1 MSLFTMLAKNNNS
14 TGLVKLP
21 GFFVFGLLILF
32 SFIFISQPAKAQ
44 DKAEDKTE
52 PQDKLVNSTAPNLM
66 LLKTYQPNQDITG
79 WLMSEKLDGV
89 RAYWDGKH
97 LISRQGNV
105 FNTPKWFIQ
114 NFPPFELDGE
124 LWLARGRFQ
133 EAVSIVRQQTPD
145 NRWKQITYNIFEV
158 PNQQGGLLKRLSILK
173 GFLKHTPN
181 SFIKIIEQKH
191 IQSNQDVEQKLK
203 QILALGGEGL
213 VVRNP
218 TTAYKTGRLS
228 TALKI
233 KQKQDAECIVKS
245 YTKGLGKF
253 TGLVG
258 AIQCELI
265 PEQVIRLFPKL
276 NTLNTKKL
284 PIIKVGSGLSNYQRL
299 HPPKIGSVITFQY
312 MGLTQ
317 KGLPRFPVFL
327 RVRNG
332 YKDDKADRD

>member
-1 MSLFTMLAKNNNS
+1 M
-14 TGLVKLP
+14 
-21 GFFVFGLLILF
+21 VFLLF
-32 SFIFISQPAKAQ
+32 SLTAKA
-44 DKAEDKTE
+44 DSLK
-52 PQDKLVNSTAPNLM
+52 PNLM

-105 FNTPKWFIQ
+105 YASPKWFTQ

-124 LWLARGRFQ
+124 LWLARGQFQ
-133 EAVSIVRQQTPD
+133 ETVSIVRQQTPD

-158 PNQQGGLLKRLSILK
+158 PNQKGGLLERLSILK
-173 GFLKHTPN
+173 AFLKHTPN
-181 SFIKIIEQKH
+181 SFIKIIEQKS
-191 IQSNQDVEQKLK
+191 IKSNQDIEKELK
-203 QILALGGEGL
+203 RILALGGEGL

-218 TTAYKTGRLS
+218 SMAYQTGRLS

-233 KQKQDAECIVKS
+233 KQKQDAECVVKS
-245 YTKGLGKF
+245 YTKGQGKF

-258 AIQCELI
+258 AIECELI
-265 PEQVIRLFPKL
+265 PEQVTRLFPKL
-276 NTLNTKKL
+276 NELSTLNGMKTKKQQ
-284 PIIKVGSGLSNYQRL
+284 IIKVGSGLSDYQRL

-312 MGLTQ
+312 IGLTK

-327 RVRNG
+327 RERVVQE
-332 YKDDKADRD
+332 

>member
-1 MSLFTMLAKNNNS
+1 MSFFTVFSKNNKY

-21 GFFVFGLLILF
+21 GFLVFALLIF
-32 SFIFISQPAKAQ
+32 CSFIFTAQPVKAQ
-44 DKAEDKTE
+44 DKTDNQEKH
-52 PQDKLVNSTAPNLM
+52 PKPSLM

-105 FNTPKWFIQ
+105 YASPKWFTQ

-124 LWLARGRFQ
+124 LWLARGQFQ
-133 EAVSIVRQQTPD
+133 ETVSIVRQQTPD

-158 PNQQGGLLKRLSILK
+158 PNQKGGLLKRLSILK
-173 GFLKHTPN
+173 AFLNHNPN
-181 SFIKIIEQKH
+181 SFIKIINQKT
-191 IQSNQDVEQKLK
+191 IQSNLEVENKLK

-218 TTAYKTGRLS
+218 STAYQTGRLS

-233 KQKQDAECIVKS
+233 KQKQDAECVVKS
-245 YTKGLGKF
+245 YTKGQGKF

-258 AIQCELI
+258 AIECELI
-265 PEQVIRLFPKL
+265 PEQVTRLFPRL
-276 NTLNTKKL
+276 NELNRQNVKKSQ
-284 PIIKVGSGLSNYQRL
+284 IIKVGSGLSDYQRL

-312 MGLTQ
+312 IGLTK

-327 RVRNG
+327 RE
-332 YKDDKADRD
+332 RDVQE